1 MYRVKKDV
9 GLLKLT
15 HDHSYVQQLCDYG
28 KIAEDEMRIH
38 PRKNLVT
45 EALQA
50 GKIEVKVNSYRYDLG
65 TDDRFLICCGGVW
78 KALPEE
84 VIEKHS
90 SLPALED
97 AALNLSDALMK
108 TDYRD
113 NVSFVMIET

>member
-1 MYRVKKDV
+1 
-9 GLLKLT
+9 LL
-15 HDHSYVQQLCDYG
+15 
-28 KIAEDEMRIH
+28 
-38 PRKNLVT
+38 
-45 EALQA
+45 
-50 GKIEVKVNSYRYDLG
+50 
-65 TDDRFLICCGGVW
+65 CCGGVW

-84 VIEKHS
+84 VSEKHS